1 MLIIEFLRNRVS
13 ILSFLFIFSVTSC
26 SSDDNNTVV
35 IPENRLK
42 NYELVRSLTSQEVE
56 NIVEATE
63 QAFGGM
69 SYGLSTY
76 ESVDVYRIVYEQNS
90 EYNGGTVEVSGLLVV
105 PVNDEVLPLVSYQHG
120 TIVAPEM
127 APSLFN
133 LDYKSTVFGVILA
146 SQGFAVSLPD
156 YEGYG
161 ISEDLKHPY
170 EHAHSLALSSYEML
184 AASKEVLEKKKI
196 SFNDKLFLG
205 GYSEGGGATMALHKY
220 IEENT
225 NHKVTMSAPASGAYN
240 KTAFTLDVIQ
250 KDEALT
256 FLPSY
261 MWVIESY
268 NDLYDL
274 NRSWDTMVTDEDA
287 QLLEAE
293 TNPMNYYALSIHS
306 NPQEL
311 FKSEFLSGL
320 NGGTDEAFLEAL
332 KDNDT
337 YDWTPNAPITL
348 YYGTADDYVYPLNS
362 ITAKE
367 AISENGG
374 TITEVVYSGATHATA
389 FPLYTRDVL
398 QLFVSMK

>member
-1 MLIIEFLRNRVS
+1 M
-13 ILSFLFIFSVTSC
+13 
-26 SSDDNNTVV
+26 
-35 IPENRLK
+35 LK
-42 NYELVRSLTSQEVE
+42 NTANYGRWIVSLLVGFLLISCNHNDDDTVTIYEESLKSYELIRSLTAQEVE
-56 NIVEATE
+56 EIVAATE

-76 ESVDVYRIVYEQNS
+76 EPVDVYRVVYEQNS

-105 PVNDEVLPLVSYQHG
+105 PVSDEVLPLVSYQHG
-120 TIVAPEM
+120 TIINPEM

-133 LDYKSTVFGVILA
+133 LEYKATVFGVILA

-184 AASKEVLEKKKI
+184 VASKQVLEEENV
-196 SFNDKLFLG
+196 SYNDKLFLG
-205 GYSEGGGATMALHKY
+205 GYSEGGGATMALHQY
-220 IEENT
+220 IEQNT
-225 NHKVTMSAPASGAYN
+225 HHTVTMSAPASGAYN
-240 KTAFTLDVIQ
+240 KTAFTLEVSQ
-250 KDEALT
+250 RDETLT
-256 FLPSY
+256 FLPNY

-268 NDLYDL
+268 NDLYGL
-274 NRSWDTMVTDEDA
+274 NRSWDSMVTDEDA
-287 QLLEAE
+287 QLLDAE
-293 TNPMNYYALSIHS
+293 TNPMNYYALPIHN

-311 FKSEFLSGL
+311 FKSEFLSRL
-320 NGGTDEAFLEAL
+320 NDGTDEAFLNAL

-362 ITAKE
+362 ITARD
-367 AISENGG
+367 AIANNGG
-374 TITEVVYSGATHATA
+374 TVTEVVYTGATHTTA
-389 FPLYTRDVL
+389 FPPYTRDVL
-398 QLFVSMK
+398 QLFVSLK